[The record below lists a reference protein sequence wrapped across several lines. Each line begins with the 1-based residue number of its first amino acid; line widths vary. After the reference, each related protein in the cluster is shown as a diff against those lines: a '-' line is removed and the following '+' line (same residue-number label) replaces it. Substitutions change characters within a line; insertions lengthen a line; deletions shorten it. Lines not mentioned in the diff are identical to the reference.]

1 MLNVCHLFIPPGH
14 NFYGHHGQP
23 AGEHPIVPVEK
34 IECLAGRGIRGDR
47 FFDYKRDYQGQITFF
62 ALEVIEALAR
72 ELNLTGLRPDFTR
85 RNVFTRGV
93 DLNTFV
99 GVEFE
104 VQGTLFVGTE
114 ECRP

>member
-1 MLNVCHLFIPPGH
+1 MEGTPGITSLT
-14 NFYGHHGQP
+14 
-23 AGEHPIVPVEK
+23 IVPVEK

-47 FFDYKRDYQGQITFF
+47 FSDYKRDYQGQITFF

-104 VQGTLFVGTE
+104 VQGHSLSAPKSAAHAIG
-114 ECRP
+114 